1 MKKLA
6 IVTSAAV
13 ALSASLFALDL
24 PANHIVDAKWLK
36 DHAADKN
43 LVIIDV
49 RKNNEKHPNYNN
61 GHIKGAVSCPL
72 GNFRESR
79 YYNTNLKKGIPG
91 YFAAPKKYTE
101 TAKKCGITNDNA
113 VVFYAGGNKAKLYR
127 DGALAALVSM
137 YYGKNNV
144 AILNGGYEGFV
155 KAGGESS
162 KDATTKEG
170 NYQIKKFD
178 RGAYASLEDVDEAVT
193 LKSAQFLDAT
203 GLGKPGHSHYHADMK
218 KPDPR
223 RMAEGH
229 VPGAKALHAKTYAV
243 EKDGV
248 FYLDTKENIT
258 KKLKDAGIDT
268 SKPVINYCNTGH
280 LAAGTTFVQ
289 KFLLG
294 MPAKLYDGS
303 MADYTATPNRPLDK

>member
-49 RKNNEKHPNYNN
+49 RKNSTKHPLYNN

-91 YFAAPKKYTE
+91 YFAAPKKYE
-101 TAKKCGITNDNA
+101 ATAKKCGITNDNA

-127 DGALAALVSM
+127 DGALAALTSM
-137 YYGKNNV
+137 YYGKKNV
-144 AILNGGYEGFV
+144 AILNGGYEGYV
-155 KAGGESS
+155 KAGGETS

-170 NYQIKKFD
+170 NYKIKNFD
-178 RGAYASLEDVDEAVT
+178 RSAYANLEDVDEALT
-193 LKSAQFLDAT
+193 LNKAQFLDAT

-229 VPGAKALHAKTYAV
+229 IPGAKALHAKTYAV

-248 FYLDTKENIT
+248 YYLDTKENIT

-280 LAAGTTFVQ
+280 LAAGTAFVQ
-289 KFLLG
+289 RFLLG
-294 MPAKLYDGS
+294 MDAKLYDGS

>member
-13 ALSASLFALDL
+13 ALSASLFALDV

-36 DHAADKN
+36 EHAADKN
-43 LVIIDV
+43 LVIVDV
-49 RKNNEKHPNYNN
+49 RKNTAKHPNYNN
-61 GHIKGAVSCPL
+61 GHIKGAVYCSL
-72 GNFRESR
+72 KNFREGR
-79 YYNTNLKKGIPG
+79 YYNTNLKKPIPG
-91 YFAAPKKYTE
+91 YFAAPKKYEE

-127 DGALAALVSM
+127 DSALAALVSM

-144 AILNGGYEGFV
+144 AILDGGYEGYV
-155 KAGGESS
+155 KAGGETS

-178 RGAYASLEDVDEAVT
+178 RSAYATLEDVDEAVT
-193 LKSAQFLDAT
+193 LNNAQLLDAN
-203 GLGKPGHSHYHADMK
+203 GMGKPGKSHFKADMAK
-218 KPDPR
+218 QDKR

-229 VPGAKALHAKTYAV
+229 LPGAKALHTKAFAV

-248 FYLDTKENIT
+248 YYLDSKENIT
-258 KKLKDAGIDT
+258 KKLKDAGIDL
-268 SKPVINYCNTGH
+268 SKPVIHYCNTGH
-280 LAAGTTFVQ
+280 LAAGTAFVQ

-294 MPAKLYDGS
+294 SDAKLYDGS

>member
-1 MKKLA
+1 MKKF
-6 IVTSAAV
+6 AV
-13 ALSASLFALDL
+13 ATSVLVAMSASLMALDL

-36 DHAADKN
+36 EHAADKD

-49 RKNNEKHPNYNN
+49 RKNNEKHPNYNK

-72 GNFRESR
+72 SNFREGR
-79 YYNTNLKKGIPG
+79 YYNTNLQKPIPG
-91 YFAAPKKYTE
+91 YFAAPKKYEE

-144 AILNGGYEGFV
+144 AILDGGFEGYA
-155 KAGGESS
+155 KAGGETSTE
-162 KDATTKEG
+162 ATTKEG

-193 LKSAQFLDAT
+193 LKSAQFLDAN
-203 GLGKPGHSHYHADMK
+203 GMGKPGKSHFKGDMT

-229 VPGAKALHAKTYAV
+229 LPGAKALHAKAFAV

-248 FYLDTKENIT
+248 FYLDTKENLT

-268 SKPVINYCNTGH
+268 TKPIFRV
-280 LAAGTTFVQ
+280 
-289 KFLLG
+289 
-294 MPAKLYDGS
+294 AKSYF
-303 MADYTATPNRPLDK
+303 

>member
-1 MKKLA
+1 MKKF
-6 IVTSAAV
+6 AV
-13 ALSASLFALDL
+13 ATSVVVAMSASLLALDL
-24 PANHIVDAKWLK
+24 PANHIVDAKWLQA
-36 DHAADKN
+36 HAADKD

-49 RKNNEKHPNYNN
+49 RKNNEKHPFYTK

-91 YFAAPKKYTE
+91 YFAAPKKYEE

-144 AILNGGYEGFV
+144 AILDGGFEGYA
-155 KAGGESS
+155 KAGGETSTE
-162 KDATTKEG
+162 ATTKEG

-203 GLGKPGHSHYHADMK
+203 GMGKPGKSHYHADMK

-229 VPGAKALHAKTYAV
+229 LPGAKALHAKAYAV

-248 FYLDTKENIT
+248 FYLDTKENLT
-258 KKLKDAGIDT
+258 KKIKDAGIDT
-268 SKPVINYCNTGH
+268 TKPVINYCNTGH
-280 LAAGTTFVQ
+280 LAAGTAFVQ

-294 MPAKLYDGS
+294 MDAKLYDGS
-303 MADYTATPNRPLDK
+303 MADYTATPNRALEK

>member
-6 IVTSAAV
+6 LAATL
-13 ALSASLFALDL
+13 ALSSTLFALDL
-24 PANHIVDAKWLK
+24 PANHIVDAEWLK
-36 DHAADKN
+36 KHQNDKD

-49 RKNNEKHPNYNN
+49 RKNNQKHPNYNN

-72 GNFRESR
+72 GNFREGR
-79 YYNTNLKKGIPG
+79 YYNPNLKKPIPG
-91 YFAAPKKYTE
+91 YFAAPKKYE
-101 TAKKCGITNDNA
+101 ATAKKCGITNDNA

-144 AILNGGYEGFV
+144 AILDGGYEGFV
-155 KAGGESS
+155 KAGGETS
-162 KDATTKEG
+162 KEPTTKEG

-178 RGAYASLEDVDEAVT
+178 RSAYASLEDVDEALT
-193 LKSAQFLDAT
+193 LKKAQFLDAT
-203 GLGKPGHSHYHADMK
+203 GLGKPGKSHYHADMK

-229 VPGAKALHAKTYAV
+229 IPGAKALHAKAYTV

-248 FYLDTKENIT
+248 YYLDTKENLT

-280 LAAGTTFVQ
+280 LAAGSTFVQ

-294 MPAKLYDGS
+294 MDAKLYDGS
-303 MADYTATPNRPLDK
+303 MADYTATPNRPLEK

>member
-24 PANHIVDAKWLK
+24 PANHIVDAEWLK
-36 DHAADKN
+36 KHQNDKD

-72 GNFRESR
+72 SNFREGR
-79 YYNTNLKKGIPG
+79 YFNPKLQKPIPG
-91 YFAAPKKYTE
+91 YFAAPNKYVE

-127 DGALAALVSM
+127 DGALAALTSM
-137 YYGKNNV
+137 LYGKNNV
-144 AILNGGYEGFV
+144 AILDGGYEGFV
-155 KAGGESS
+155 KAGGETS
-162 KDATTKEG
+162 KEATTKEG
-170 NYQIKKFD
+170 NYKIKKFD
-178 RGAYASLEDVDEAVT
+178 RSAYADLTDVDEALT
-193 LKSAQFLDAT
+193 LNKAQFLDAT
-203 GLGKPGHSHYHADMK
+203 GLGKPGKSHYHADMK
-218 KPDPR
+218 KEDKR

-229 VPGAKALHAKTYAV
+229 IPGAKALHAKKYTV

-248 FYLDTKENIT
+248 YYLDTKENIT

-280 LAAGTTFVQ
+280 LAAGSAFVQ

-294 MPAKLYDGS
+294 MDAKLYDGS
-303 MADYTATPNRPLDK
+303 MADYTATPNRPLEK

>member
-13 ALSASLFALDL
+13 ALSASLFALDV

-36 DHAADKN
+36 DNAADKN

-49 RKNNEKHPNYNN
+49 RKNSEKHPNYNK

-79 YYNTNLKKGIPG
+79 YYNTNLQKGIPG
-91 YFAAPKKYTE
+91 YFAAPKKYVE
-101 TAKKCGITNDNA
+101 TAKKCGITNDNT

-127 DGALAALVSM
+127 DGALAALTSM
-137 YYGKNNV
+137 YYGKNKV
-144 AILNGGYEGFV
+144 AILDGGYEGYV
-155 KAGGESS
+155 KAGGETSTE
-162 KDATTKEG
+162 ATTKEG
-170 NYQIKKFD
+170 NYEIKKFD
-178 RGAYASLEDVDEAVT
+178 RSTYANLEDVDEAVT

-203 GLGKPGHSHYHADMK
+203 GLGKPGKSHYHADMK

-229 VPGAKALHAKTYAV
+229 LPGAKALHAKAYAV

-248 FYLDTKENIT
+248 YYLDTKENLT
-258 KKLKDAGIDT
+258 KKIKDAGIDT

-280 LAAGTTFVQ
+280 LAAGTAFVQ

-294 MPAKLYDGS
+294 MDAKLYDGS

>member
-1 MKKLA
+1 MKKF
-6 IVTSAAV
+6 AV
-13 ALSASLFALDL
+13 ATSVLVAMSASLMALDL

-36 DHAADKN
+36 EHAADKD

-49 RKNNEKHPNYNN
+49 RKNNEKHPNYNK

-72 GNFRESR
+72 SNFREGR
-79 YYNTNLKKGIPG
+79 YYNTNLQKPIPG
-91 YFAAPKKYTE
+91 YFAAPKKYEE

-113 VVFYAGGNKAKLYR
+113 VVFYAGGNKAKLYK
-127 DGALAALVSM
+127 DGPLAALVSM

-144 AILNGGYEGFV
+144 AILDGGFEGYA
-155 KAGGESS
+155 KAGGETSTE
-162 KDATTKEG
+162 ATTKEG

-193 LKSAQFLDAT
+193 LKSAQFLDAN
-203 GLGKPGHSHYHADMK
+203 GMGKPGKSHFKGDMT

-229 VPGAKALHAKTYAV
+229 LPGAKALHAKAFAV

-248 FYLDTKENIT
+248 FYLDTKENLT

-268 SKPVINYCNTGH
+268 AKPVINYCNTGH
-280 LAAGTTFVQ
+280 LAAGTAFVE

-294 MPAKLYDGS
+294 MDAKLYDGS
-303 MADYTATPNRPLDK
+303 MADYTATPNRPLEK

>member
-49 RKNNEKHPNYNN
+49 RKNSTKHPLYNN

-72 GNFRESR
+72 GNFREKR

-91 YFAAPKKYTE
+91 YFAAPKKYVE

-127 DGALAALVSM
+127 DGALAALTSM
-137 YYGKNNV
+137 YYGKKNV
-144 AILNGGYEGFV
+144 AILNGGYEGYV

-170 NYQIKKFD
+170 NYQIKSFD
-178 RGAYASLEDVDEAVT
+178 RSAYANLEDVDEALT
-193 LKSAQFLDAT
+193 LNKAQFLDAT
-203 GLGKPGHSHYHADMK
+203 GLGKPGKSHYHADMK

-229 VPGAKALHAKTYAV
+229 IPGAKALHAKTYAV

-248 FYLDTKENIT
+248 YYLDTKENIT

-280 LAAGTTFVQ
+280 LAAGTAFVQ

-294 MPAKLYDGS
+294 MDAKLYDGS